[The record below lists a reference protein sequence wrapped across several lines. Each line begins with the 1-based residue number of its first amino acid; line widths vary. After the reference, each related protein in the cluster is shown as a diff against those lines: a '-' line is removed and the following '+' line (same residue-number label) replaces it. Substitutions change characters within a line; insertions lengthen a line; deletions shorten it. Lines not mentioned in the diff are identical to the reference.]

1 MTASD
6 HDTGLSEESRPMR
19 QPGNLLVTGIPGW
32 LGAAVLRSLADRPP
46 AGLVRVRCLVAPA
59 MACDEAALRRD
70 HGGLDLELVRAD
82 LRDGAA
88 LTRAV
93 AGMDSVL
100 HGAAILH
107 VRRPREWYD
116 INTTGT
122 RLLAEAAAA
131 AGVTR
136 FVHISSNAAGG
147 RSHARDH
154 LLTEDQPA
162 RPMSHYGRSKHQAEL
177 AVNALSG
184 RMETVNLRPCMFY
197 GPPVPA
203 RHIDVYRRIMA
214 GRMPLVGGGDF
225 ARSVV
230 HIDNLIQC
238 CRLALG
244 HPAAAGQTYYV
255 ADRQVHTTRS
265 VVEAMARALGVPP
278 RFLPLPRLVAPVAY
292 LGDMALA
299 ACGLYWQTL
308 HLVGEADWHVG
319 VSIAKAERELGYAPA
334 VALDEGLAQAIAW
347 CRDHGHLP
355 RL

>member
-1 MTASD
+1 MTLRRLGNTLI
-6 HDTGLSEESRPMR
+6 TG
-19 QPGNLLVTGIPGW
+19 VPGW
-32 LGAAVLRSLADRPP
+32 LSAAVLRSLADAPP
-46 AGLVRVRCLVAPA
+46 EGMGRVRCLVAPG
-59 MACDEAALRRD
+59 MACDEATLRRD
-70 HGGLDLELVRAD
+70 YDLDIEVVRAD
-82 LRDGAA
+82 MRDGAA
-88 LTRAV
+88 LAKAV
-93 AGMDSVL
+93 AGIDSVL

-116 INTTGT
+116 IKTTGT
-122 RLLAEAAAA
+122 RILAEAAVA

-136 FVHISSNAAGG
+136 FVHISSNAAAG
-147 RSHARDH
+147 RSESKDH
-154 LLTEDQPA
+154 LLTEDEPA
-162 RPMSHYGRSKHQAEL
+162 KPMSHYGRSKHLAEL
-177 AVNALSG
+177 AIKTLSD

-203 RHIDVYRRIMA
+203 RHVDIYRRILA

-238 CRLALG
+238 CRLALS

-278 RFLPLPRLVAPVAY
+278 RFLPLPRLVAPLAY
-292 LGDMALA
+292 FGDMALA
-299 ACGLYWQTL
+299 ACGRYWQPL

-334 VALDEGLAQAIAW
+334 VALDEGMAQAVAW
-347 CRDHGHLP
+347 CRAHAQL
-355 RL
+355 

>member
-1 MTASD
+1 M
-6 HDTGLSEESRPMR
+6 
-19 QPGNLLVTGIPGW
+19 
-32 LGAAVLRSLADRPP
+32 LRSLADHPP
-46 AGLVRVRCLVAPA
+46 EGLGRVRCLVAPA
-59 MACDEAALRRD
+59 MACDEAALRREY
-70 HGGLDLELVRAD
+70 GLDIEVVRAD
-82 LRDGAA
+82 LRDGEA
-88 LTRAV
+88 LGRAV

-122 RLLAEAAAA
+122 RVLAEAAAA

-162 RPMSHYGRSKHQAEL
+162 KPMSHYGRSKQQAEQ
-177 AVNALSG
+177 AVNALSA

-197 GPPVPA
+197 GPPVPL
-203 RHIDVYRRIMA
+203 RHIEIYRRIIA
-214 GRMPLVGGGDF
+214 GRMPLVGSGDY

-238 CRLALG
+238 CRLALT

-255 ADRQVHTTRS
+255 ADREVQTTRS

-278 RFLPLPRLVAPVAY
+278 RFLPLPRLVAPLAY
-292 LGDMALA
+292 VGDMTLA

-319 VSIAKAERELGYAPA
+319 VSIAKAERELGYAP
-334 VALDEGLAQAIAW
+334 VVTLDQGLAQAIAW
-347 CRDHGHLP
+347 CREHGHLP
-355 RL
+355 RV

>member
-1 MTASD
+1 MTLRRLGNTLI
-6 HDTGLSEESRPMR
+6 TG
-19 QPGNLLVTGIPGW
+19 VPGW
-32 LGAAVLRSLADRPP
+32 LSAAVLRSLADAPP
-46 AGLVRVRCLVAPA
+46 EGMGRVRCLVAPG
-59 MACDEAALRRD
+59 MACDEATLRRD
-70 HGGLDLELVRAD
+70 YDLDIEVVRAD
-82 LRDGAA
+82 MRDGAA
-88 LTRAV
+88 LAKAV
-93 AGMDSVL
+93 AGIDSVL

-122 RLLAEAAAA
+122 RILAEAAVA

-136 FVHISSNAAGG
+136 FVHISSNAAAG
-147 RSHARDH
+147 RSESKDH
-154 LLTEDQPA
+154 LLTEDEPA
-162 RPMSHYGRSKHQAEL
+162 KPMSHYGRSKHLAEL
-177 AVNALSG
+177 AIKTLSD

-203 RHIDVYRRIMA
+203 RHVDIYRRILA

-238 CRLALG
+238 CRLALS
-244 HPAAAGQTYYV
+244 HPAATGQTYYV

-278 RFLPLPRLVAPVAY
+278 RFLPLPRLVAPLAY
-292 LGDMALA
+292 FGDMALA
-299 ACGLYWQTL
+299 ACGRYWQPL

-334 VALDEGLAQAIAW
+334 VALDEGMAQAVAW
-347 CRDHGHLP
+347 CRAHAQL
-355 RL
+355 